1 MRPDRSLVT
10 LAFIIL
16 TTEIDGGM
24 GAFLGIGGS
33 NQIYKDPKL
42 AYFAHSQLGD
52 TLGTDI
58 SVKEETVREVS
69 EEGNSTTNYIK
80 ITNSIQIPETES
92 IKLIMEVLRVIWEA
106 IMTGL
111 TKGFMPTIERFRR
124 DTSSSKGSRM
134 KVFTHRHTSQISGFL
149 LDWILDILGA
159 VIGRQECSQR
169 VACRTGRLAQEKVPG
184 SQMVVVMMESFV
196 PPSLLHWFSI
206 LKTGVMSSFYSCDT
220 AFACDFNSID

>member
-1 MRPDRSLVT
+1 MSPDRSLVT

-16 TTEIDGGM
+16 TTEIDGGT

-42 AYFAHSQLGD
+42 AYFAHSHLGD

-58 SVKEETVREVS
+58 SVEEET
-69 EEGNSTTNYIK
+69 GNSTTNYIK

-111 TKGFMPTIERFRR
+111 TKGFMPTVERFRR
-124 DTSSSKGSRM
+124 DTSSSKDL
-134 KVFTHRHTSQISGFL
+134 I
-149 LDWILDILGA
+149 D
-159 VIGRQECSQR
+159 
-169 VACRTGRLAQEKVPG
+169 EK
-184 SQMVVVMMESFV
+184 
-196 PPSLLHWFSI
+196 
-206 LKTGVMSSFYSCDT
+206 
-220 AFACDFNSID
+220 

>member
-1 MRPDRSLVT
+1 MSPDRSLVT

-16 TTEIDGGM
+16 TTEIDGGT

-58 SVKEETVREVS
+58 SVEEET
-69 EEGNSTTNYIK
+69 GNSTTNYIK

-106 IMTGL
+106 LMTGL
-111 TKGFMPTIERFRR
+111 TKGFMPTVERFRR
-124 DTSSSKGSRM
+124 DTSSSKGFRIERFFSL
-134 KVFTHRHTSQISGFL
+134 HHISHISGFL

-220 AFACDFNSID
+220 AFSCDFNSID